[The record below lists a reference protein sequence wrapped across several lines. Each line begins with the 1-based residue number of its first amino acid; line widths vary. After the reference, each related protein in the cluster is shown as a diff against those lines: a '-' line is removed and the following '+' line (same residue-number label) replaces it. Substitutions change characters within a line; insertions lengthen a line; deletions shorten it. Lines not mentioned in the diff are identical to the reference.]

1 MKVGDSLENMD
12 FSPRALRA
20 EGYFK
25 EGYNCSQSVV
35 LAFAD
40 LIDIDQEALLRMSS
54 PFGGGMGRL
63 REVCGAVSGMYL
75 VLGYLRGCGSSH
87 DRQEKIDLYAEVRE
101 LAEQYRKINGS
112 IVCRELLQGV
122 PHTEGGI
129 PEERTEAYYKKRPCN
144 QLVAIATQL
153 LENHLRSKG
162 VQGL

>member
-1 MKVGDSLENMD
+1 MENLE

-20 EGYFK
+20 EDYFK

-35 LAFAD
+35 LAFSD
-40 LIDIDQEALLRMSS
+40 LIDMDSDTLARMAS

-63 REVCGAVSGMYL
+63 REVCGAVSGMFL
-75 VLGYLRGCGSSH
+75 VLGYLRGYDDVH
-87 DRQEKIDLYAEVRE
+87 DRQAKVDLYEEVRT
-101 LAEQYRKINGS
+101 LAEQYRALNGS

-122 PHTEGGI
+122 PHTQGGV
-129 PEERTEAYYKKRPCN
+129 PEERTESYYKKRPCG